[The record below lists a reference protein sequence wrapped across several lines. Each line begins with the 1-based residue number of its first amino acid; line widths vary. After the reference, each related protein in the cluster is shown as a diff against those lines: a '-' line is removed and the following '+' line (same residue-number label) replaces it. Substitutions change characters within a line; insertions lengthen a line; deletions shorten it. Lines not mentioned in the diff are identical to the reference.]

1 MNESQIVCINFGGVS
16 YIPRPPDKPWVVGFS
31 IRNIK
36 NHIYVFVFL
45 FLLFRLFSTASQ
57 QQKEQK
63 FDRIFDHHALYQT
76 DDVAL
81 VLVVLVG
88 DDDE

>member
-1 MNESQIVCINFGGVS
+1 MVCACHNRVS
-16 YIPRPPDKPWVVGFS
+16 IPRPPDKPWVVGFS
-31 IRNIK
+31 IRSINI
-36 NHIYVFVFL
+36 FVF
-45 FLLFRLFSTASQ
+45 FLLCCFSLSSLSTASQ
-57 QQKEQK
+57 QKEKK

>member
-1 MNESQIVCINFGGVS
+1 MKKLHF
-16 YIPRPPDKPWVVGFS
+16 
-31 IRNIK
+31 
-36 NHIYVFVFL
+36 YVF
-45 FLLFRLFSTASQ
+45 FLLLFFPLSTASQ

>member
-1 MNESQIVCINFGGVS
+1 MYFFFFCC
-16 YIPRPPDKPWVVGFS
+16 FS
-31 IRNIK
+31 
-36 NHIYVFVFL
+36 L
-45 FLLFRLFSTASQ
+45 SSLSTFDCFTTT
-57 QQKEQK
+57 ERIK

>member
-1 MNESQIVCINFGGVS
+1 MVCACHNRVS
-16 YIPRPPDKPWVVGFS
+16 IPRPPDKPWVVGFS

-36 NHIYVFVFL
+36 NYIFVF
-45 FLLFRLFSTASQ
+45 FLLCCFSLSSLSTAS

>member
-1 MNESQIVCINFGGVS
+1 MKKLTFMYFFFFCCF
-16 YIPRPPDKPWVVGFS
+16 FS
-31 IRNIK
+31 FDCFTTERK
-36 NHIYVFVFL
+36 
-45 FLLFRLFSTASQ
+45 
-57 QQKEQK
+57 K

>member
-1 MNESQIVCINFGGVS
+1 MYFFFFCCF
-16 YIPRPPDKPWVVGFS
+16 FS
-31 IRNIK
+31 FDCFTTTERKKI
-36 NHIYVFVFL
+36 
-45 FLLFRLFSTASQ
+45 
-57 QQKEQK
+57 
-63 FDRIFDHHALYQT
+63 DRIFDHHALYQT

>member
-1 MNESQIVCINFGGVS
+1 MVCACHNRVS
-16 YIPRPPDKPWVVGFS
+16 IPRPPDKPWDVGFS
-31 IRNIK
+31 IRNMK
-36 NHIYVFVFL
+36 KLTFMYFF
-45 FLLFRLFSTASQ
+45 FFCCFFSFDCFTTTER
-57 QQKEQK
+57 KK
-63 FDRIFDHHALYQT
+63 IDRIFDHHALYQT

>member
-1 MNESQIVCINFGGVS
+1 MVCACHNRVS
-16 YIPRPPDKPWVVGFS
+16 IPRPPDKPWVVGFS
-31 IRNIK
+31 VRNIK
-36 NHIYVFVFL
+36 TLTFMYFF
-45 FLLFRLFSTASQ
+45 FFCCFFSFDCFTTERT
-57 QQKEQK
+57 KI
-63 FDRIFDHHALYQT
+63 DRIFDHHALYQT

>member
-1 MNESQIVCINFGGVS
+1 MVCACHNWVS
-16 YIPRPPDKPWVVGFS
+16 IPRPPDKPWDVGFS
-31 IRNIK
+31 IRNMKKLHLCI
-36 NHIYVFVFL
+36 FSS
-45 FLLFRLFSTASQ
+45 LLFFSFFSFDCFTTTER
-57 QQKEQK
+57 KK

>member
-1 MNESQIVCINFGGVS
+1 MVCACHNRVS
-16 YIPRPPDKPWVVGFS
+16 IPRPPDKPWDVGFS
-31 IRNIK
+31 IRNMK
-36 NHIYVFVFL
+36 KLTFMYFF
-45 FLLFRLFSTASQ
+45 FFCCFFSFDCFTTTERT
-57 QQKEQK
+57 KI
-63 FDRIFDHHALYQT
+63 DRIFDHHALYQT

>member
-1 MNESQIVCINFGGVS
+1 MKKLPFM
-16 YIPRPPDKPWVVGFS
+16 YFFFFVVFP
-31 IRNIK
+31 
-36 NHIYVFVFL
+36 L
-45 FLLFRLFSTASQ
+45 STAS

>member
-1 MNESQIVCINFGGVS
+1 MVCACHNRVS
-16 YIPRPPDKPWVVGFS
+16 IPRPPDKPWVVGFS
-31 IRNIK
+31 IRNMKKLHFCI
-36 NHIYVFVFL
+36 FSS
-45 FLLFRLFSTASQ
+45 LLFSLSSLSTAS

>member
-1 MNESQIVCINFGGVS
+1 MYFFFFCC
-16 YIPRPPDKPWVVGFS
+16 FS
-31 IRNIK
+31 
-36 NHIYVFVFL
+36 L
-45 FLLFRLFSTASQ
+45 SSLSTFFDCFTTTERT
-57 QQKEQK
+57 KI
-63 FDRIFDHHALYQT
+63 DRIFDHHALYQT

>member
-1 MNESQIVCINFGGVS
+1 MLF
-16 YIPRPPDKPWVVGFS
+16 FS
-31 IRNIK
+31 
-36 NHIYVFVFL
+36 F
-45 FLLFRLFSTASQ
+45 FSFDCFTTTER
-57 QQKEQK
+57 KK

>member
-1 MNESQIVCINFGGVS
+1 MVCACHNRVS
-16 YIPRPPDKPWVVGFS
+16 IPRPPDKPWVVGFS
-31 IRNIK
+31 IRNI
-36 NHIYVFVFL
+36 NIFVF
-45 FLLFRLFSTASQ
+45 FLLCCFSLSSLSTAS

>member
-1 MNESQIVCINFGGVS
+1 MVCACHNRVS
-16 YIPRPPDKPWVVGFS
+16 IPRPPDKPWVVGFS

-36 NHIYVFVFL
+36 KLTIIYFF
-45 FLLFRLFSTASQ
+45 FFCYFSFDCFTT
-57 QQKEQK
+57 ERTK

-88 DDDE
+88 DDDEY

>member
-1 MNESQIVCINFGGVS
+1 MKKLHF
-16 YIPRPPDKPWVVGFS
+16 
-31 IRNIK
+31 
-36 NHIYVFVFL
+36 YVF
-45 FLLFRLFSTASQ
+45 FLLLFFPLSTASQ
-57 QQKEQK
+57 QKEKK

>member
-1 MNESQIVCINFGGVS
+1 MVCACHNRVS
-16 YIPRPPDKPWVVGFS
+16 IPRPPDKPWVVGFS
-31 IRNIK
+31 IRNMK
-36 NHIYVFVFL
+36 KLPFMYFFFFVVFPL
-45 FLLFRLFSTASQ
+45 STAS